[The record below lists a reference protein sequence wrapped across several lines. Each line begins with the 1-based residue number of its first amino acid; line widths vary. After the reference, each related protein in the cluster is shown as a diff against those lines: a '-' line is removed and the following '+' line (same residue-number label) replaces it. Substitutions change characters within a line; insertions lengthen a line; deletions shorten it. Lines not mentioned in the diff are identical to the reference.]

1 MFSFRD
7 LVENDIKNVFLN
19 LDEHGTRHVVE
30 GSEITCIFDDEALRE
45 RQSGNELGVA
55 ESNLLLF
62 AHVDDL
68 PSAKDAGEHL
78 EIDGKEYIV
87 DDWSVNERMA
97 QIALSQVKVI

>member
-1 MFSFRD
+1 MSYFRE

-19 LDEHGTRHVVE
+19 LEELGTRHFVE
-30 GSEITCIFDDEALRE
+30 GNEITCVFDDEALRE

-55 ESNLLLF
+55 ESTLLLF
-62 AHVDDL
+62 AHVEDL

-87 DDWSVNERMA
+87 DDWSVNEQMV
-97 QIALSQVKVI
+97 QITLSQVKVM